1 MSFSIQEADLESNL
15 TDLRGISI
23 TELTD
28 LVMAEAGAIP
38 ARDEI
43 SAFNSS
49 I

>member
-15 TDLRGISI
+15 ADLRGIPL
-23 TELTD
+23 TE
-28 LVMAEAGAIP
+28 IP
-38 ARDEI
+38 DMVLADTGTIPDRDEV